1 MKIKPYF
8 LCITNSLL
16 IYVFLFSMCKKY
28 KNIHEQILTYL
39 LFQSIIISQL
49 FWINPIKNSDIHL
62 IDLIIAKISII
73 YFIFYTLLL
82 KKLNIYLYISYLFI
96 IGGIIISFYMSHF
109 YSSQIWC
116 CEKHILYHG
125 LLHIFAFLGSFYA
138 FL

>member
-1 MKIKPYF
+1 MKPYF

-16 IYVFLFSMCKKY
+16 IYVFLFSIYKKY

-82 KKLNIYLYISYLFI
+82 KKLNIYLYISYWFI

-109 YSSQIWC
+109 YSSQNWC

-125 LLHIFAFLGSFYA
+125 LLHIFVFIGSFYA